1 MKLRDI
7 ANAIDGYC
15 QGDGDVE
22 IDSLAPI
29 RTARA
34 NQLTFVANPR
44 FRLQLSESHAGAVI
58 LRKSDIDAWDGSAII
73 CSDPY
78 VGYAQ
83 AAQLFNRPPLHTSG
97 IHPTAV
103 VASNA
108 DIDESVSIGAN
119 CIIENGVHLG
129 SGVIIGPGC
138 VISEDSSIGE
148 DTRLFANTVLYHA
161 VSIGERCIVQS
172 GAVLGSDGFGNVW
185 KEEKWIR
192 VPQLGRLII
201 GDDVQVGA
209 NTTIDRGSLG
219 DTKIGNGVV
228 IDNLVQIAHN
238 CEIGDHTGIAG
249 CVGIAGS
256 VVIGR
261 FCTLA
266 GGVGVADNIT
276 IVDDVH
282 ITTMT
287 SVTTSIKLPGTFSS
301 GTGLMLSQPWK
312 RSIVRF
318 RQLDNIVR
326 RLKSLER
333 RLDK

>member
-7 ANAIDGYC
+7 AKTIGGYC
-15 QGDGDVE
+15 KGDADVE

-29 RTARA
+29 RGARP
-34 NQLTFVANPR
+34 NQLTFVANSR
-44 FRLQLSESHAGAVI
+44 FLSQLTESDAGAVI
-58 LRKSDIDAWDGSAII
+58 LRKSDINAWAGPAII
-73 CSDPY
+73 CVDPY
-78 VGYAQ
+78 VAYAR
-83 AAQLFNRPPLHTSG
+83 AAQLFHRTPLPAVG
-97 IHPTAV
+97 IHSTAV

-108 DIDESVSIGAN
+108 DIDQSVSIGAN
-119 CIIENGVHLG
+119 SIIENGVHLG
-129 SGVIIGPGC
+129 SGVVVGPGC
-138 VISEDSSIGE
+138 VISEGSSIGRE
-148 DTRLFANTVLYHA
+148 TRLFANTVIYHD

-172 GAVLGSDGFGNVW
+172 GAVLGSDGFGNAW

-192 VPQLGRLII
+192 IPQLGSLII

-261 FCTLA
+261 NCTLA

-276 IVDDVH
+276 IVDNVH

-287 SVTTSIKLPGTFSS
+287 SVTSPITLPGTFSS
-301 GTGLMLSQPWK
+301 GTGLMPSQPWK

-326 RLKSLER
+326 RLRSLER
-333 RLDK
+333 RIDK

>member
-15 QGDGDVE
+15 QGDADVE
-22 IDSLAPI
+22 IDSLSPI
-29 RTARA
+29 RGARP
-34 NQLTFVANPR
+34 NQLTFVANSR
-44 FRLQLSESHAGAVI
+44 FRLQLIESDAGAVI
-58 LRKSDIDAWDGSAII
+58 LRESDIGAWDGPAII
-73 CSDPY
+73 CADPY
-78 VGYAQ
+78 VGYAL
-83 AAQLFNRPPLHTSG
+83 AAQLFSRPPSQTAG

-103 VASNA
+103 VASDV

-129 SGVIIGPGC
+129 SGVVIGPGC
-138 VISEDSSIGE
+138 IISEDSSIGGE
-148 DTRLFANTVLYHA
+148 TRLFAKAVIYHA

-172 GAVLGSDGFGNVW
+172 GAVLGSDGFGNAW
-185 KEEKWIR
+185 NEEKWIR

-228 IDNLVQIAHN
+228 IDNLVQIGHN

-256 VVIGR
+256 VIIGR

-287 SVTTSIKLPGTFSS
+287 SVTSSIKSPGTFSS
-301 GTGLMLSQPWK
+301 GTGLMPSQPWK

-326 RLKSLER
+326 RLKTLER
-333 RLDK
+333 RFDK